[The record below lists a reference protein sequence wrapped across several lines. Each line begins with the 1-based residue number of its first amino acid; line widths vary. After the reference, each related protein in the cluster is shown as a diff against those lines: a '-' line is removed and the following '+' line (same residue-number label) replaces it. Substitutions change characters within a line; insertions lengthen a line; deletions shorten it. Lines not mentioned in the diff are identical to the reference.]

1 MKIFLASLLILALTV
16 SGGIWADFYLNSVAE
31 DVEKYCDKI
40 SQTQEESDEAYEKTY
55 NELNEY
61 WQKKKRMLS
70 VIIDH
75 VHIGEIDKSLSEM
88 EAAIDAREYGEMFL
102 SLARVKTTIETV
114 AQNEHFHLSSIL

>member
-1 MKIFLASLLILALTV
+1 MKIFLSSLLILALTIT
-16 SGGIWADFYLNSVAE
+16 GGIMADAYLSNIAKDIKQYCKTISEVQIESV
-31 DVEKYCDKI
+31 D
-40 SQTQEESDEAYEKTY
+40 AYKKTY
-55 NELNEY
+55 SEMNEY

-88 EAAIDAREYGEMFL
+88 ESAINTREYGEMFL
-102 SLARVKTTIETV
+102 SLARVKTTIEMV

>member
-40 SQTQEESDEAYEKTY
+40 SQTQEESDEFYENTY

-61 WQKKKRMLS
+61 WQKKKKTLS

-75 VHIGEIDKSLSEM
+75 VHIGEVDKSLSEM
-88 EAAIDAREYGEMFL
+88 EVSIDNREYKEMFL
-102 SLARVKTTIETV
+102 ALARVKTVIETV
-114 AQNEHFHLSSIL
+114 AQNEHFHLNSIL

>member
-1 MKIFLASLLILALTV
+1 MKIFLSSLLILALTIT
-16 SGGIWADFYLNSVAE
+16 GGIMADAYLSNIAKDIKQYCKTISEVQIESV
-31 DVEKYCDKI
+31 D
-40 SQTQEESDEAYEKTY
+40 AYKKTY
-55 NELNEY
+55 SEMNEY